1 MSKKNKNQVEATENK
16 IVENN
21 ENQEAVPEQKEEVKK
36 TDKKRLAGIITGV
49 TGVIALGAYGVT
61 KVIKKIHS
69 TDDDLMEG
77 IADPGDDD
85 DDLETEDDAE

>member
-16 IVENN
+16 IAENN
-21 ENQEAVPEQKEEVKK
+21 ENQEVVPEQKEETKK
-36 TDKKRLAGIITGV
+36 MGKKKLAGIITGV
-49 TGVIALGAYGVT
+49 TGVLALGAYGAA

-69 TDDDLMEG
+69 IGDDPMEG
-77 IADPGDDD
+77 IADLGDDD